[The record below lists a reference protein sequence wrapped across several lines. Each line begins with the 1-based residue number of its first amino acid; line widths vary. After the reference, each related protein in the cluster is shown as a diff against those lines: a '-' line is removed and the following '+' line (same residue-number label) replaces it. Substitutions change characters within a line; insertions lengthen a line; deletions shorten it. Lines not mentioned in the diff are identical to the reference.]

1 MKTKN
6 ENKRRRPR
14 AIPVARPAFSPAL
27 RPLFPWAWPV
37 EVVPDDAVLR
47 VPLPLPTVAV
57 EEVLNGTQL
66 IKPARVAESKS
77 PGEVQDTRTQG
88 PIAGRMAAEIG
99 GLHWQVVLVGE
110 QLLRES
116 AEVRHGI

>member
-1 MKTKN
+1 VKARS
-6 ENKRRRPR
+6 ESKRRRPR
-14 AIPVARPAFSPAL
+14 VIPVARPAFSPAL

-37 EVVPDDAVLR
+37 GVVPEDAVLR
-47 VPLPLPTVAV
+47 VPLLLATVV
-57 EEVLNGTQL
+57 VEVLNGTQL

-77 PGEVQDTRTQG
+77 SGEVQDTRTQG
-88 PIAGRMAAEIG
+88 PIAVRMAAEIG

-116 AEVRHGI
+116 AEVKHGI

>member
-1 MKTKN
+1 MKARS
-6 ENKRRRPR
+6 ESKRRRPR
-14 AIPVARPAFSPAL
+14 VIPVARPAFSPAL

-37 EVVPDDAVLR
+37 GVVPEDAVLR
-47 VPLPLPTVAV
+47 VPLLLATVFV

-77 PGEVQDTRTQG
+77 PGEVQDTRMQG
-88 PIAGRMAAEIG
+88 PIAVRMAAEIG

-116 AEVRHGI
+116 AEVKHGI